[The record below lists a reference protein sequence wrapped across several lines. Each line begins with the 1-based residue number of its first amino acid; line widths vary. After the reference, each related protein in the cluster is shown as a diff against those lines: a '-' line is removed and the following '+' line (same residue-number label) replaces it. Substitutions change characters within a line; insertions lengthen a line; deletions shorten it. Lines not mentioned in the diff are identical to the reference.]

1 MNTSRLR
8 TALGLAFIAMISGTM
23 PLTATATQPHPPS
36 TKPSVQVGPTAIYR
50 YPTDTPGAGLIDK
63 DGSFHVQHVCG
74 PVWRQRRARVGL
86 PDGEHL

>member
-8 TALGLAFIAMISGTM
+8 TALSLALIATISGTM

-63 DGSFHVQHVCG
+63 DGLPRATRLRPCMAPTTCASG
-74 PVWRQRRARVGL
+74 PS
-86 PDGEHL
+86 